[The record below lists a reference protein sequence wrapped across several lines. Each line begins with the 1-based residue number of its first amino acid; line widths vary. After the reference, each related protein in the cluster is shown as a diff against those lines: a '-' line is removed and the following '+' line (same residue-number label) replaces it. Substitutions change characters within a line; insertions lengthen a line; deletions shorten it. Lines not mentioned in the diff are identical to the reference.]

1 MLFPLFAVLLRFAAL
16 APLALFVF
24 ALVFPDKLKKD
35 GATFVLV
42 AFAIFAG
49 TASGITAAIDGG
61 VGPNTESMVIM
72 PPTIIRV
79 TMTNGE

>member
-16 APLALFVF
+16 APLALFV
-24 ALVFPDKLKKD
+24 LVFPDKLKKD
-35 GATFVLV
+35 GATFVLL

-61 VGPNTESMVIM
+61 AGPNIESIVII
-72 PPTIIRV
+72 PPTIISV